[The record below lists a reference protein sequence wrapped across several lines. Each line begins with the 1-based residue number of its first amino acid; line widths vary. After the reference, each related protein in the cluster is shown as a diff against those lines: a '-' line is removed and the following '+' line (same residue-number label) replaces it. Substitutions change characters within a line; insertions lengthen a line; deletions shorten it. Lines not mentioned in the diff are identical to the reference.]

1 MISDGE
7 LLANVLGRKNF
18 LESAFHD
25 DVLDDWSLARDLG
38 AFLVRIEPDSEI
50 LGHALQ
56 ARACRHLGE
65 LERAREELAQCQTR
79 IAQRGLRPWEA
90 ELIRPLLI
98 EEEKVLRRLNPRVG
112 GPDRGDG

>member
-7 LLANVLGRKNF
+7 LLAKVLGRKDF

-38 AFLVRIEPDSEI
+38 DFLVRIEPDSEI
-50 LGHALQ
+50 LGPALQ
-56 ARACRHLGE
+56 ARAYRHLGE
-65 LERAREELAQCQTR
+65 LERAREELAKCQTR
-79 IAQRGLRPWEA
+79 IAQRELRPWEV

-98 EEEKVLRRLNPRVG
+98 EEEKLLGSPNPKG
-112 GPDRGDG
+112 G